1 MWDEHNTRKPMLLL
15 RLSGVSLLRAAERA
29 LSALLFQ
36 DPPRTTRA
44 TSQGAPQNCAL
55 RSKYGFLGAGTQKK
69 ASAASRRPQ

>member
-15 RLSGVSLLRAAERA
+15 RLSGVLLLRAAERA
-29 LSALLFQ
+29 LSALSFQ
-36 DPPRTTRA
+36 DPPRTARA